1 VCVCVCVCV
10 YVRVCVCVC
19 SNVNLAAISTIVL
32 TILACIPTAAQ
43 CPIPHL
49 PTLQPHTTCVTRTR
63 GVKWGTSLHCP
74 ITSKWG
80 GEVQGSAI
88 QSDTSKTAPV
98 GRPRERESTHVTFQ
112 APKVERC
119 IHVQGSVYMC
129 VCVCVCVC
137 VYTCVYVCVY
147 VCVFVCVHVCVCVCV
162 WIQPLCHHSYNTQK
176 EHSHMGV

>member
-1 VCVCVCVCV
+1 M
-10 YVRVCVCVC
+10 Y

-49 PTLQPHTTCVTRTR
+49 PTLQPHTTCVTGTR

-98 GRPRERESTHVTFQ
+98 GGPRKRESTHVTLQ

-119 IHVQGSVYMC
+119 IHVQGSVCMCVCVCICVCICVCVCMC

-137 VYTCVYVCVY
+137 GYSHYVTTVITHKRSTPIWECR
-147 VCVFVCVHVCVCVCV
+147 
-162 WIQPLCHHSYNTQK
+162 T
-176 EHSHMGV
+176 GVLIWLPAMSARTTMCQAV